1 MAFRQAVAAF
11 GALSFLGTFLL
22 LAGAAVAVF
31 GARVVGERRLALAM
45 DWVSRWL
52 FGGRGLAWKV
62 FVAAVILLAGYSAVL
77 FGASVGSHEWVL
89 APGEQKYFCEIDCH
103 LAYSV
108 GGVER
113 TKSIGIGAAS
123 ATANGTFLVVSVR
136 AWFDPRTISAHRG
149 NGPLDPSPRMV
160 TLVDEAG
167 QEYPVSALGQQALE
181 QSGQAGTPLT
191 QPLRP
196 GDSYIS
202 RVVFDV
208 PAGSRDLRLLVASP
222 TEPHWIGR
230 VLIGDEGSFLHKKV
244 FLRLPG

>member
-1 MAFRQAVAAF
+1 MALRQAVAAF

-31 GARVVGERRLALAM
+31 GAKIIGERRLALAT
-45 DWVSRWL
+45 DWISRWL
-52 FGGRGLAWKV
+52 FAGRGLAWKV
-62 FVAAVILLAGYSAVL
+62 FVAAAVLLCGYAAVL
-77 FGASVGSHEWVL
+77 FAASVGSHEWVL

-108 GGVER
+108 DGMQR
-113 TKSIGIGAAS
+113 TRTIGTGANG
-123 ATANGTFLVVSVR
+123 ATANGTFLVVAVR
-136 AWFDPRTISAHRG
+136 TWFDPRTISAHRG
-149 NGPLDPSPRMV
+149 NGPLDPSPRAI

-167 QEYPVSALGQQALE
+167 EEYPVSALGQQALE
-181 QSGQAGTPLT
+181 QAGQSGTSLT
-191 QPLRP
+191 QALRP

-208 PAGSRDLRLLVASP
+208 PAGGRDLRLLVASP
-222 TEPHWIGR
+222 TDPYWIGR

-244 FLRLPG
+244 FLRLPS

>member
-1 MAFRQAVAAF
+1 MEFRQAVAAF
-11 GALSFLGTFLL
+11 GALSFLGTFVL
-22 LAGAAVAVF
+22 LAGAAVV
-31 GARVVGERRLALAM
+31 VVGAKVVSEKRLAFAT
-45 DWVSRWL
+45 DWISRWL
-52 FGGRGLAWKV
+52 FGGRGLTRKV

-108 GGVER
+108 DGVQR
-113 TKSIGIGAAS
+113 TRTISAGANG

-136 AWFDPRTISAHRG
+136 TWFDPRTISPHRG
-149 NGPLDPSPRMV
+149 NGPLDPSPREI

-167 QEYPVSALGQQALE
+167 QEYPVSTLGQQALE

-208 PAGSRDLRLLVASP
+208 PAGARDLRLLVASP
-222 TEPHWIGR
+222 TEPRWIGR

-244 FLRLPG
+244 LLRLPS